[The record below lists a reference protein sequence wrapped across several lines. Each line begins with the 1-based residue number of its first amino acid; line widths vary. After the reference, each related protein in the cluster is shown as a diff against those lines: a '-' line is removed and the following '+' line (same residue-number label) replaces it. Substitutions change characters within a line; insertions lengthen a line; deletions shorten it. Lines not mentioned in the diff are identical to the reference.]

1 MDIPLTPVLEQLIN
15 EKVNSGR
22 YYSASEV
29 IGEAL
34 RLLDER
40 DRTQEERLAELKGK
54 IRVGIEASERG
65 EVIDGEEFFAE
76 LEENIQRI
84 EAEME
89 QTKAS

>member
-40 DRTQEERLAELKGK
+40 DR
-54 IRVGIEASERG
+54 
-65 EVIDGEEFFAE
+65 
-76 LEENIQRI
+76 
-84 EAEME
+84 
-89 QTKAS
+89 KAQAVPGLSHSGTETC